1 MARTLVA
8 LHNSTY
14 AMPSRGT
21 WFTLPPGVFALHRAP
36 MLSRLRDRPWTT
48 ALLIG
53 LAAQVLFAFA
63 LGRPGRLSF
72 DEVHYVPA
80 ARTLLAL
87 AMPVNTEHP
96 LVAKE
101 LIAAGML
108 LFGDNP
114 WGWRIMGTIAATAT
128 VLGVFACL
136 QLLFRRPH
144 VAAFGAGL
152 AMLNQTLFIQART
165 AMLEVYLGAFV
176 TLAIAALLWSMRGHA
191 KRRMAVAA
199 VLFGLAVG
207 VKWAAVPYVA
217 GAGVLILWGTR
228 RGYWRDTGPVALLAI
243 LFGVSIATYFAT
255 FAPAFFYAQE
265 PLTLARLLPF
275 QWDMYQRQTQILGAH
290 PYQSNW
296 WTWPLLVRPIW
307 YFYEPDGGVQ
317 RGVLLLGNPAV
328 MWGGLVAVGMCLWT
342 GFRRHA
348 PALVGIGLLWVGS
361 VAVWA
366 VIPKSLGFYYYY
378 HLSGIWL
385 CLALAAAFHAH
396 AKGRWRHA
404 DEWFAIPVIALFVY
418 FYPIVSAAPLAGPQS
433 FNRWM
438 WFDSWR

>member
-1 MARTLVA
+1 
-8 LHNSTY
+8 
-14 AMPSRGT
+14 
-21 WFTLPPGVFALHRAP
+21 

-53 LAAQVLFAFA
+53 VAAQLLFAWA
-63 LGRPGRLSF
+63 LGRPGKLSF

-87 AMPVNTEHP
+87 GYPANPEHP

-101 LIAAGML
+101 LIAAGMW

-114 WGWRIMGTIAATAT
+114 WGWRILGTLAGTAT

-136 QLLFRRPH
+136 QLLFRRTH
-144 VAAFGAGL
+144 VAALGAGL
-152 AMLNQTLFIQART
+152 AVLNQTLFIQART

-176 TLAIAALLWSMRGHA
+176 TLAIAALLWSARG
-191 KRRMAVAA
+191 RPAVRLTLSA

-217 GAGVLILWGTR
+217 GAGLLLLWGKTGR
-228 RGYWRDTGPVALLAI
+228 RDYWPGVRLPAALAI
-243 LFGVSIATYFAT
+243 VAGVSIATYFAT

-265 PLTLARLLPF
+265 PMTFARLLPF
-275 QWDMYQRQTQILGAH
+275 QWDMYARQTQILAAH
-290 PYQSNW
+290 PYQSSW
-296 WTWPLLVRPIW
+296 WTWPLLIRPIW
-307 YFYEPDGGVQ
+307 YFYEPDNGVQ
-317 RGVLLLGNPAV
+317 RGVLLLGNPAI
-328 MWGGLVAVGMCLWT
+328 MWGGLVAVAVCLWT
-342 GFRRHA
+342 GWRRRM
-348 PALVGIGLLWVGS
+348 PALVGVGLLWVGS
-361 VAVWA
+361 LAVWA
-366 VIPKSLGFYYYY
+366 AIPKSLGFYYYY

-385 CLALAAAFHAH
+385 CMALAAAFDAH
-396 AKGRWRHA
+396 RRGRWARA
-404 DEWFAIPVIALFVY
+404 DEWFALIAILLFAY
-418 FYPIVSAAPLAGPQS
+418 FHPIISAAPLSGPQA

>member
-1 MARTLVA
+1 M
-8 LHNSTY
+8 
-14 AMPSRGT
+14 
-21 WFTLPPGVFALHRAP
+21 F
-36 MLSRLRDRPWTT
+36 SRLRDRPWTT

-53 LAAQVLFAFA
+53 IAAQALFLWG
-63 LGRPGRLSF
+63 LGRPGTLSF

-87 AMPVNTEHP
+87 AFPANTEHP
-96 LVAKE
+96 LVAKAM
-101 LIAAGML
+101 IAGGIA

-136 QLLFRRPH
+136 HLLFRRAH

-152 AMLNQTLFIQART
+152 VLLNQTLFVQART

-176 TLAIAALLWSMRGHA
+176 TLAIAALLWSMRG
-191 KRRMAVAA
+191 RPLPRLTLAA

-217 GAGVLILWGTR
+217 GAGLLLVWGKT
-228 RGYWRDTGPVALLAI
+228 GGRDRWPGLGLVPALAI
-243 LFGVSIATYFAT
+243 LFGLSIATYFAT

-275 QWDMYQRQTQILGAH
+275 QWEMYQRQTQILAPH
-290 PYQSNW
+290 PYQSSW
-296 WTWPLLVRPIW
+296 WSWPLLLRPIW

-317 RGVLLLGNPAV
+317 RGVLLLGNPAI
-328 MWGGLVAVGMCLWT
+328 MWGGLAAVALCLWSGIRRRSDALT
-342 GFRRHA
+342 GVA
-348 PALVGIGLLWVGS
+348 LLWIGS
-361 VAVWA
+361 IAVWA
-366 VIPKSLGFYYYY
+366 AIPKSLGFYYYY

-396 AKGRWRHA
+396 GRGRWRHA
-404 DEWFAIPVIALFVY
+404 DEWFGYLSIALFVY
-418 FYPIVSAAPLAGPQS
+418 FYPIISAAALAGPQS

-438 WFDSWR
+438 WFPGWR